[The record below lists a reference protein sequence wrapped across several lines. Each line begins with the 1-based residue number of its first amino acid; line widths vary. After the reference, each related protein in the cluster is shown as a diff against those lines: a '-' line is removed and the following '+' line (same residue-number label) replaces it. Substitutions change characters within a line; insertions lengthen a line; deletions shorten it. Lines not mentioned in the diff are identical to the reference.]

1 MAAGVLVV
9 LFGAG
14 VARHIIL
21 GCSLHRG
28 RTLGKDPLP
37 LPPLLL
43 LPPVAAAA
51 PPRFG
56 NAESPGTAS
65 VLAMDPLSA
74 TREPNSSGV
83 PQQNV
88 DDGDLVQPS
97 KRQPAILFF
106 SRRPTNKRSF

>member
-14 VARHIIL
+14 VAKHITL
-21 GCSLHRG
+21 ECSLHRG
-28 RTLGKDPLP
+28 RTLGKDPL
-37 LPPLLL
+37 LLLLL
-43 LPPVAAAA
+43 LPPAAA
-51 PPRFG
+51 PPRRVG

-74 TREPNSSGV
+74 TRKPNSGGV

-97 KRQPAILFF
+97 K
-106 SRRPTNKRSF
+106 